1 MSFSPQGVTS
11 KTKVKHMSK
20 LANLNIANHLNHFS
34 SLHPEVKQEIVSDI
48 ASLLGKE
55 ESNMVSKVGGWKM
68 SSKCILQSK
77 EGHKLALPANNP
89 AVILLKFGMQLS
101 EIADNGEMEVNA
113 EIPKLCEAWITQKS
127 IRIAA
132 RRSDKTEPATA

>member
-1 MSFSPQGVTS
+1 
-11 KTKVKHMSK
+11 MSK
-20 LANLNIANHLNHFS
+20 LANLNIANHLAHFS
-34 SLHPEVKQEIVSDI
+34 SINEEVRKEIISDI

-77 EGHKLALPANNP
+77 EGHKLTLPANNP

-101 EIADNGEMEVNA
+101 EISDNGEMSINA
-113 EIPKLCEAWITQKS
+113 EIPKLCDAWITQKS

-132 RRSDKTEPATA
+132 RRSTQVEPATA